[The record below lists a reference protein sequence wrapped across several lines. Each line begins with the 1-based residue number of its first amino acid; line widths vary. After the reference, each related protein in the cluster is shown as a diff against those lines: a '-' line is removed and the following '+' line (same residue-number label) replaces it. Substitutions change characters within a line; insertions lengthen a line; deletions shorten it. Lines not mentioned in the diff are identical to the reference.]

1 MGFIFNETYKS
12 FFYLHKHFQSP
23 LLNIPNMFNFTNA
36 YICKYKTSKQSKS
49 RRKNS
54 MRNITFKADL

>member
-1 MGFIFNETYKS
+1 
-12 FFYLHKHFQSP
+12 
-23 LLNIPNMFNFTNA
+23 MFKFTNA
-36 YICKYKTSKQSKS
+36 YIRKYKTSKQSKS